1 MNDRKANGAG
11 QCQDAQKAC
20 CTPSCPSPLVTRFAL
35 LRQTTHKENTMTTRT
50 TDTAI
55 TYRRMNEND
64 LLAAHVLS
72 QAVHWPHRLEDWQ
85 FVLRLGT
92 GFVAEEG
99 EALIGTG
106 LCWKQGN
113 KHASLG
119 MIIVSPDHQGKGIGR
134 ELMNL
139 VLEELGNRCT
149 LLIATPAGQPL
160 YERLGFVATGTIH
173 QHQGTMATIAPV
185 ALAAGENIRLAEP
198 GDIAKIIELAN
209 RATGMSRDE
218 ALKQLVSV
226 AEGAVLER
234 NGELAGFSIMRRFGR
249 GHAIGPVV
257 APDSERAKA
266 LIAHW
271 SSAYAGSFVRVD
283 VTGTSGLG
291 IWLTE
296 AGLVQV
302 NAVVAMA
309 RNGVPPQD
317 EAVKQ
322 FAIVNQALC

>member
-1 MNDRKANGAG
+1 
-11 QCQDAQKAC
+11 
-20 CTPSCPSPLVTRFAL
+20 
-35 LRQTTHKENTMTTRT
+35 MTTRT

-64 LLAAHVLS
+64 LPAAHALS
-72 QAVHWPHRLEDWQ
+72 QAMRWPHRLEDWQ
-85 FVLRLGT
+85 FVLRLGS
-92 GFVAEEG
+92 GFVAEDG
-99 EALIGTG
+99 DVVIGTG
-106 LCWKQGN
+106 LCWKQGDS
-113 KHASLG
+113 HASLG
-119 MIIVSPDHQGKGIGR
+119 MIIVSPEHQGKGIGR

-173 QHQGTMATIAPV
+173 QHQGTIAPIAPV

-198 GDIAKIIELAN
+198 GDIANIIALAN
-209 RATGMSRDE
+209 RATGMSRDTV
-218 ALKQLVSV
+218 LKQLVPA

-234 NGELAGFSIMRRFGR
+234 NGELAGFSFMRRFGR
-249 GHAIGPVV
+249 GHAIGPLV

-266 LIAHW
+266 LVAYW

-291 IWLTE
+291 TWLTE

-302 NAVVAMA
+302 DTGVAMA
-309 RNGVPPQD
+309 RSGAPHQD

-322 FAIVNQALC
+322 FAIINQALC